1 MMSHLV
7 GLGHISEDTVHHR
20 NQHPVLVR
28 VSRVLDD
35 GDNIGPLLRHVQQVA
50 AGPM

>member
-1 MMSHLV
+1 MMCHLI

-28 VSRVLDD
+28 VPCVLDD
-35 GDNIGPLLRHVQQVA
+35 GDNISPLLRHVQQVA
-50 AGPM
+50 ARPM